1 MAANMLHNIKHNKHS
16 MVVQSI
22 AIAKYIVGQVT
33 QNQRY
38 FVTFGTAKIYNA
50 TFKIGFLSR
59 KAFFTN
65 RRSLSDWL
73 INN

>member
-50 TFKIGFLSR
+50 TFKIGF
-59 KAFFTN
+59 
-65 RRSLSDWL
+65 SLTEIVFHKSS
-73 INN
+73 ITE